1 MIPIYIPYLD
11 KYKNSA
17 LMAISTNWISN
28 YGIFVKNSVFNC
40 LSAYFETKKA
50 FSLCRSSNLEFS
62 LFSTDS

>member
-28 YGIFVKNSVFNC
+28 YGVFVKNSVQQ
-40 LSAYFETKKA
+40 
-50 FSLCRSSNLEFS
+50 
-62 LFSTDS
+62 